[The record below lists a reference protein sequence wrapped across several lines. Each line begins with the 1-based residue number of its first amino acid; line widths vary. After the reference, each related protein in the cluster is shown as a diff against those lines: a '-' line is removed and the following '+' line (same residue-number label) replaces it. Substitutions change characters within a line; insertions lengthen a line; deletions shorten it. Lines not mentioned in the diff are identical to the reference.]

1 MTFNVDGNLN
11 TVLLFVLGVVVAT
24 LVFARLANPD
34 RLLDRVIYGFILL
47 VLLVAYAIW
56 RSTET
61 LPPFELSARAIWPYV
76 FYTFEMIAILSG
88 IGYVLILTRTTDWSA
103 EADAAERELERSGR
117 YPAVDVFICTYD
129 EPLNVLE
136 KSIVAARSMSYP
148 RFTVHVCDDTGRPEV
163 RDYCSKLGVR
173 YLTRPDNFQAKAG
186 NLNNALRYTNL
197 RAAPSDLIMVLDA
210 DFAPEERFLDRVVG
224 LFRDPRIGIVQ
235 TPQFFYNSDPLQH
248 NLGINRVFT
257 DEQRVFFDKAQ
268 PSKDVD
274 GCAFCVGTSF
284 VARRSAINAI
294 GGFPGDVITEDL
306 WLTYRL
312 MENGY
317 VTRWLNEKLSVGLSA
332 EGIAEYITQ
341 RTRWCHGTFQIAMLK
356 NGPLLGGRYTPLQ
369 RLHFLHGIL
378 HWLSKPY
385 LICIL
390 LAPTVFWLFG
400 VPAIQADELLFLKYR
415 RPSHFDALFDQ
426 QRVTAVK
433 QFVEHVN
440 GAGKSRDCRSRGRI
454 LRNAD
459 MRCEHAGVET
469 RLVGDPAAA
478 VDEGIDQLAVG
489 HRRQLFPARRVAARL
504 GGDRQ
509 IVHRHHHE
517 RHAGVPDRDVVVFEA
532 DLVRFE
538 PQRHGDR
545 LLADVRMD
553 RTGEPRQVEL
563 GKSRLAG
570 LQLCNGTHRTDALFK
585 DIHQVHVDTL
595 AAGLAFGKRHRRAHR
610 GMAGERQFPPRR
622 ENTQP
627 RAVGRVVGRQDEH
640 RFRQVELAGDLLHAF
655 VREPFRIEHHRQRIA
670 GQSVG

>member
-34 RLLDRVIYGFILL
+34 RLLDRMIYGFILL
-47 VLLVAYAIW
+47 VLLIAYAIW

-148 RFTVHVCDDTGRPEV
+148 HFTVHVCDDTGRPEV

-224 LFRDPRIGIVQ
+224 LFRDPKIGIVQ

-317 VTRWLNEKLSVGLSA
+317 ITRWLNEKLSVGLSA
-332 EGIAEYITQ
+332 EGVAEYITQ

-356 NGPLLGGRYTPLQ
+356 NGPLLGGRYTLLQ

-400 VPAIQADELLFLKYR
+400 VPAIQADELLFLKYGV
-415 RPSHFDALFDQ
+415 SLALVCWAYSSWISGGRTLPVFTEVSQ
-426 QRVTAVK
+426 LIAAVPVTATLFRVL
-433 QFVEHVN
+433 FRPR
-440 GAGKSRDCRSRGRI
+440 GKPFKVT
-454 LRNAD
+454 AK
-459 MRCEHAGVET
+459 
-469 RLVGDPAAA
+469 
-478 VDEGIDQLAVG
+478 
-489 HRRQLFPARRVAARL
+489 
-504 GGDRQ
+504 GGDRSLVTVHWPSAAFFGLVALSSALAMLSVALSWDAPSTYSDRQ
-509 IVHRHHHE
+509 ILNFAWASIALLLSVVCLIVCVERPRFGQDELVDVDIRSWLHRHYAASE
-517 RHAGVPDRDVVVFEA
+517 VRITGLSADHALIPDI
-532 DLVRFE
+532 
-538 PQRHGDR
+538 G
-545 LLADVRMD
+545 
-553 RTGEPRQVEL
+553 
-563 GKSRLAG
+563 
-570 LQLCNGTHRTDALFK
+570 C
-585 DIHQVHVDTL
+585 
-595 AAGLAFGKRHRRAHR
+595 
-610 GMAGERQFPPRR
+610 
-622 ENTQP
+622 
-627 RAVGRVVGRQDEH
+627 
-640 RFRQVELAGDLLHAF
+640 GDLSEAALCLPDAGWVKLESMPGPVPGMVTLKPAF
-655 VREPFRIEHHRQRIA
+655 RQRIA
-670 GQSVG
+670 ILQGLFRTAPDNIARTGNFLGSVKGLARRAFFRDPEMQ